1 MTKNQQDRVALI
13 CHAIVCHRFA
23 EMHNPKYRG
32 TNFSWDD
39 FPQDM
44 GDFCETH
51 LPLHVENPTDEMKAH
66 ARETGE
72 ELAERMVGWMT
83 E

>member
-1 MTKNQQDRVALI
+1 MTNHQQDKVALV
-13 CHAIVCHRFA
+13 CHAIVAHRFA
-23 EMHNPKYRG
+23 MMCNPKFRG
-32 TNFSWDD
+32 VNFSWDD

-44 GDFCETH
+44 GEVCETE
-51 LPLHVENPTDEMKAH
+51 LFLHMENPTDKMKAH

-72 ELAERMVGWMT
+72 ELADSLVRRMT